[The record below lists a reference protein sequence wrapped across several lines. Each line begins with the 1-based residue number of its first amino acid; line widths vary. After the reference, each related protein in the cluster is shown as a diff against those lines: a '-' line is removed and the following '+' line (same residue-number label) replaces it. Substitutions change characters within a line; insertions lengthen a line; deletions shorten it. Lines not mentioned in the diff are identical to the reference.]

1 MKAIF
6 ALMGASILMIV
17 VGLVLI
23 LNQPEPEPAEP
34 ARDIGMIPAP
44 AERDSEIPQ
53 IKVDAEPGSDAWC
66 EQMMNVPNAD
76 WSREDSQTFADQCIY
91 D

>member
-1 MKAIF
+1 MTAARSTDYRRIAGPIRLPKAQRESRQIMV
-6 ALMGASILMIV
+6 AA
-17 VGLVLI
+17 
-23 LNQPEPEPAEP
+23 PAVSF
-34 ARDIGMIPAP
+34 PAP
-44 AERDSEIPQ
+44 TERDSEIPQ
-53 IKVDAEPGSDAWC
+53 IQVDAEPGSEAWC

>member
-17 VGLVLI
+17 VGVVLI

-44 AERDSEIPQ
+44 SERDSEIPQ
-53 IKVDAEPGSDAWC
+53 IKVDAERGSEAWC